1 MKRYHLL
8 YGLLLLSGLA
18 TAANGVTELSSQQQF
33 LNQRNQQAQ
42 QQRML
47 NNQQLD
53 QRRLQQQRQ
62 FDNNQQQLQPNSPNN
77 CCQMVTNHVTRSTA
91 PRLRCRRLRC
101 RLRRCAHEDN
111 GSRCQQGRAD
121 SGKFLTQVN
130 HSENRGQSNLSGQY
144 KYNQRPSSTTGAHA
158 PVG

>member
-1 MKRYHLL
+1 MKSYRIL

-18 TAANGVTELSSQQQF
+18 MAANGVTELSSQQQF

-62 FDNNQQQLQPNSPNN
+62 FDKNQQKLLRNAPNSGQLLPNGN
-77 CCQMVTNHVTRSTA
+77 QPSNPFNRTSPTVPQTQMPATPV
-91 PRLRCRRLRC
+91 
-101 RLRRCAHEDN
+101 
-111 GSRCQQGRAD
+111 
-121 SGKFLTQVN
+121 
-130 HSENRGQSNLSGQY
+130 
-144 KYNQRPSSTTGAHA
+144 RP
-158 PVG
+158 

>member
-1 MKRYHLL
+1 MKNYHLL

-18 TAANGVTELSSQQQF
+18 NAANGVTELSSQQQF

-62 FDNNQQQLQPNSPNN
+62 LDNNQQQLLKTSPNGGQLLPN
-77 CCQMVTNHVTRSTA
+77 GNQPRNPFDRTTPAVPQA
-91 PRLRCRRLRC
+91 PLP
-101 RLRRCAHEDN
+101 
-111 GSRCQQGRAD
+111 
-121 SGKFLTQVN
+121 TPV
-130 HSENRGQSNLSGQY
+130 NRG
-144 KYNQRPSSTTGAHA
+144 
-158 PVG
+158 

>member
-1 MKRYHLL
+1 MKSYHLL

-33 LNQRNQQAQ
+33 LNQRTQQTQ

-62 FDNNQQQLQPNSPNN
+62 FDNNQQQLQQTVPNGGKLLPNGNQPRSPFN
-77 CCQMVTNHVTRSTA
+77 RTA
-91 PRLRCRRLRC
+91 PAVPQAPLP
-101 RLRRCAHEDN
+101 A
-111 GSRCQQGRAD
+111 SPA
-121 SGKFLTQVN
+121 
-130 HSENRGQSNLSGQY
+130 
-144 KYNQRPSSTTGAHA
+144 RP
-158 PVG
+158 

>member
-1 MKRYHLL
+1 MKSYHLL

-33 LNQRNQQAQ
+33 LNQRTQQTQ

-62 FDNNQQQLQPNSPNN
+62 FDNNQQQLQ
-77 CCQMVTNHVTRSTA
+77 QTA
-91 PRLRCRRLRC
+91 P
-101 RLRRCAHEDN
+101 N
-111 GSRCQQGRAD
+111 GGELLPNGNQPRSP
-121 SGKFLTQVN
+121 F
-130 HSENRGQSNLSGQY
+130 NRTAPAVPQAPLPASPA
-144 KYNQRPSSTTGAHA
+144 RP
-158 PVG
+158 

>member
-1 MKRYHLL
+1 MKSYRIL

-33 LNQRNQQAQ
+33 LNQRNQQTQ

-62 FDNNQQQLQPNSPNN
+62 FDNNQQQLQPNSPNGGQLLPN
-77 CCQMVTNHVTRSTA
+77 GNQPRNPFNRTTPSVPQA
-91 PRLRCRRLRC
+91 PLP
-101 RLRRCAHEDN
+101 A
-111 GSRCQQGRAD
+111 
-121 SGKFLTQVN
+121 TPM
-130 HSENRGQSNLSGQY
+130 
-144 KYNQRPSSTTGAHA
+144 RP
-158 PVG
+158 

>member
-1 MKRYHLL
+1 MKSYHIL

-53 QRRLQQQRQ
+53 QRSRQQQRQ
-62 FDNNQQQLQPNSPNN
+62 FDDNQQKLLRNAPNGGQLLPNGNQPRNPFNRTSPTVPQT
-77 CCQMVTNHVTRSTA
+77 QMPATPA
-91 PRLRCRRLRC
+91 
-101 RLRRCAHEDN
+101 
-111 GSRCQQGRAD
+111 
-121 SGKFLTQVN
+121 
-130 HSENRGQSNLSGQY
+130 
-144 KYNQRPSSTTGAHA
+144 RP
-158 PVG
+158 

>member
-1 MKRYHLL
+1 MKTYHLL

-18 TAANGVTELSSQQQF
+18 GAANGVTELSSQQQF

-62 FDNNQQQLQPNSPNN
+62 FDNNQQQLLRTSPNGGKLLPN
-77 CCQMVTNHVTRSTA
+77 GNQPRNPFDRTTPAVPQA
-91 PRLRCRRLRC
+91 PLP
-101 RLRRCAHEDN
+101 
-111 GSRCQQGRAD
+111 
-121 SGKFLTQVN
+121 TPV
-130 HSENRGQSNLSGQY
+130 NRG
-144 KYNQRPSSTTGAHA
+144 
-158 PVG
+158 